1 MNTAMSQHQSSPMFG
16 RPDTLLSSAMAMDG
30 SGLQQQQSQ
39 NLALPL
45 ALTRNQ
51 YSIECGGVLLDP
63 ATNEVCLL
71 FYPDTSEWRLPMGKP
86 DAMGRQGAP
95 PAGTDASVAGCEP
108 PAHAA
113 QRQISLI
120 TGYRCT
126 HVHPAVAA
134 AGAQTRDKGGDPAA
148 GTAAACAYIGPRMV
162 EPLALQI
169 EQRVVAQCDT
179 PVLGGSAELPTA
191 NNGLALLTPP
201 ASASD
206 AAALASA
213 TAAADDDYQLPRT
226 PSTRLVMTYY
236 YTAWLT
242 QSRFEAK
249 AATLPVGPAGSGSS
263 SGSPAGGFEDGV
275 LTTLGASTSPAAG
288 KDGLPLAEVT
298 WFKMDTAA
306 QVLTHE
312 SDKLAL
318 REAIH
323 RMSRLS
329 ASEAASQAR
338 YSALALAQHNQTATP
353 SAAAAASAA
362 AVDSADLPGAN
373 QSRAARGDATGLLL
387 LQPTADAAAAGSNAD
402 SSAAGGGEAQTANE
416 TATESAPSSSSSSS
430 SLSDGATKA
439 DDSAVAKTSSASRPS
454 NLDIIRKTATSITK
468 RGGSLFGKSKAAA
481 IGANDAQ
488 SDNNKQLV
496 STKSKRQAR
505 QDQNPQQQH
514 PSSSS
519 PPNKQHLSAAAVN
532 AATSTT
538 ANGKQTIVP
547 RVMSIF
553 YKLVGPSS
561 SSSNNSNSNS
571 NTTAA

>member
-1 MNTAMSQHQSSPMFG
+1 MSQHPSSPMFG

-30 SGLQQQQSQ
+30 SGLQLQQQQQSQ
-39 NLALPL
+39 NQSLALPL

-86 DAMGRQGAP
+86 DAMGRQGSP

-113 QRQISLI
+113 QRQITLI

-134 AGAQTRDKGGDPAA
+134 
-148 GTAAACAYIGPRMV
+148 GTPPAACAYIGPRMV

-169 EQRVVAQCDT
+169 EQRVVAQCET
-179 PVLGGSAELPTA
+179 PVLGGAAELPNATSS
-191 NNGLALLTPP
+191 NNSGLAQLTPP
-201 ASASD
+201 ASGSD
-206 AAALASA
+206 AAAASALSPA

-249 AATLPVGPAGSGSS
+249 AATLPVGPAGSTSAGNP
-263 SGSPAGGFEDGV
+263 PAGFEDGV
-275 LTTLGASTSPAAG
+275 LTTLGATAPPAAAAR
-288 KDGLPLAEVT
+288 DGLPLAEVT

-329 ASEAASQAR
+329 AAEAASQAR
-338 YSALALAQHNQTATP
+338 YSALALAQHSQTA
-353 SAAAAASAA
+353 AA
-362 AVDSADLPGAN
+362 DSADLLGAN
-373 QSRAARGDATGLLL
+373 QGRLARGEAAAGLLQ
-387 LQPTADAAAAGSNAD
+387 LQPAADAAAIGFGAD
-402 SSAAGGGEAQTANE
+402 SGAAGVGGEAQTANE
-416 TATESAPSSSSSSS
+416 TAAESAASASASSSSSS

-439 DDSAVAKTSSASRPS
+439 DDSAVAKASSASRPS

-468 RGGSLFGKSKAAA
+468 RGGSLFAKSKAAA
-481 IGANDAQ
+481 VGANDAQ
-488 SDNNKQLV
+488 SDSSKQLV

-505 QDQNPQQQH
+505 QNQSQSQSQQQ
-514 PSSSS
+514 PSSSSS
-519 PPNKQHLSAAAVN
+519 PPNKQHFSAAAVS

-538 ANGKQTIVP
+538 ANGKQAIVP

-561 SSSNNSNSNS
+561 SSSSNNNSNASN
-571 NTTAA
+571 AAAA

>member
-1 MNTAMSQHQSSPMFG
+1 MSQHPSSPMFG

-30 SGLQQQQSQ
+30 SGLQLQQLQQQQQSQ
-39 NLALPL
+39 NQSLALPL

-86 DAMGRQGAP
+86 DAMGRQGSP

-113 QRQISLI
+113 QRQITLI

-134 AGAQTRDKGGDPAA
+134 
-148 GTAAACAYIGPRMV
+148 GTPPAACAYIGPRMV

-169 EQRVVAQCDT
+169 EQRVVAQCET
-179 PVLGGSAELPTA
+179 PVLGGAAELPNATSS
-191 NNGLALLTPP
+191 NNSGLAQLTPP
-201 ASASD
+201 GSGSEAAAASALSP
-206 AAALASA
+206 A

-249 AATLPVGPAGSGSS
+249 AATLPVGPAGSAS
-263 SGSPAGGFEDGV
+263 AGNPPGAFEDGV
-275 LTTLGASTSPAAG
+275 LTTLGATAPPAAAAR
-288 KDGLPLAEVT
+288 DGLPLAEVT

-329 ASEAASQAR
+329 AAEAASQAR
-338 YSALALAQHNQTATP
+338 YSALALAQHSQTA
-353 SAAAAASAA
+353 AA
-362 AVDSADLPGAN
+362 DSADLLGAN
-373 QSRAARGDATGLLL
+373 QGRLARGEAAAGLLQ
-387 LQPTADAAAAGSNAD
+387 LQPAADAAAIGFGAD
-402 SSAAGGGEAQTANE
+402 SGAAGVGGEAQTANE
-416 TATESAPSSSSSSS
+416 TAAESAASASASSSSSSS

-439 DDSAVAKTSSASRPS
+439 DDSAVAKASSASRPS

-468 RGGSLFGKSKAAA
+468 RGGSLFAKSKAAA
-481 IGANDAQ
+481 VGANDAQ
-488 SDNNKQLV
+488 SDSSKQLV

-505 QDQNPQQQH
+505 QNQNQSQSQQQ
-514 PSSSS
+514 PSSSSS
-519 PPNKQHLSAAAVN
+519 PPNKQHLSAAAVS

-538 ANGKQTIVP
+538 ANGKQAIVP

-561 SSSNNSNSNS
+561 SSSSNNNSNASN
-571 NTTAA
+571 AAAA

>member
-1 MNTAMSQHQSSPMFG
+1 MFG

-30 SGLQQQQSQ
+30 SGLQLQQQQQQQSQ
-39 NLALPL
+39 NRSLALPL

-86 DAMGRQGAP
+86 DAMGRQGSP

-134 AGAQTRDKGGDPAA
+134 
-148 GTAAACAYIGPRMV
+148 GTPPAACAYIGPRMV

-169 EQRVVAQCDT
+169 EQRVVAQCET
-179 PVLGGSAELPTA
+179 PVLGGTAELPNPTSS
-191 NNGLALLTPP
+191 NNSGLALLTPP

-206 AAALASA
+206 AAAALALSPA
-213 TAAADDDYQLPRT
+213 TVAADDDYQLPRT

-249 AATLPVGPAGSGSS
+249 AATLPVGPAGSSS
-263 SGSPAGGFEDGV
+263 SNIGNPAGGFEDGV
-275 LTTLGASTSPAAG
+275 LTTLGASTSPAVAG
-288 KDGLPLAEVT
+288 RDGLPLAEVT

-338 YSALALAQHNQTATP
+338 YSALALAQHSQT
-353 SAAAAASAA
+353 SAAAADSA
-362 AVDSADLPGAN
+362 DSADLLGAN
-373 QSRAARGDATGLLL
+373 QGGMARGDAAAGLLL
-387 LQPTADAAAAGSNAD
+387 LQPAADAAAIGFGAD
-402 SSAAGGGEAQTANE
+402 SGAAGVGGEAQTANE
-416 TATESAPSSSSSSS
+416 TAAESAASASAASSSSSS

-468 RGGSLFGKSKAAA
+468 RGGSLFAKSKAAA
-481 IGANDAQ
+481 VGANDTQ
-488 SDNNKQLV
+488 SDSNKQLV

-505 QDQNPQQQH
+505 QNQNQQQQQQQSS
-514 PSSSS
+514 SSSS
-519 PPNKQHLSAAAVN
+519 PPNKQHLSAAAVS

-538 ANGKQTIVP
+538 ANGKQAIVP

-561 SSSNNSNSNS
+561 SSSNNNNS
-571 NTTAA
+571 NTSNATAA